1 MKKTI
6 LLALLLGITA
16 MPAFAVEYIGTNTDG
31 SLIFR
36 CEAKGAAYKVTVK
49 ERSKGKY
56 IILRSG
62 SGTGGFSGEKMAT
75 SPEQAASFGC
85 GEPI

>member
-1 MKKTI
+1 MKKAL
-6 LLALLLGITA
+6 LLALAMGLTA
-16 MPAFAVEYIGTNTDG
+16 MPVFAVEYLATNTDG

-62 SGTGGFSGEKMAT
+62 SGTGGFSGERMAT
-75 SPEQAASFGC
+75 SPEQAASIGC
-85 GEPI
+85 GEPN